1 MNCIPK
7 TAYILISY
15 HRWALP
21 SWTSCPCQRSC
32 PMKVDGWICLELLSV
47 QSWYHPLNSSLQV
60 HANILIQFFFRFSL
74 FYIHLIS
81 FFQSVEMILVGIEV
95 QHCHHHFQRWQLL
108 QYPHPHQHQHSQS
121 VPASVIQVGPSTE
134 KTEKFALI
142 QSMVQIWN
150 KPVSDKI

>member
-15 HRWALP
+15 HCRALP

-81 FFQSVEMILVGIEV
+81 FFSECGDDPCRNRGTALSPSLSALATSSISSSSPTSTQSECSCQCDPSWPVYREDRKVCID
-95 QHCHHHFQRWQLL
+95 
-108 QYPHPHQHQHSQS
+108 S
-121 VPASVIQVGPSTE
+121 VHGTNL
-134 KTEKFALI
+134 K
-142 QSMVQIWN
+142 
-150 KPVSDKI
+150 